1 MEALTGKV
9 HGHFHHDLPSQTKGP
24 SRMEGGVRQK
34 TETMELF
41 DETEERSS
49 TQNTLMI
56 LCLVNILECVS
67 GWNFQL
73 NSSDHI

>member
-1 MEALTGKV
+1 
-9 HGHFHHDLPSQTKGP
+9 
-24 SRMEGGVRQK
+24 MEGGVRQK